1 MRLLILSTH
10 SITPGKLAQELP
22 VEVLIIAC
30 DRHTEDACDCR
41 NLEKKTGYSSFFVK
55 FIKTREFFSF
65 FFFFFFLKNK
75 ECYSTLIYNKV
86 LSHVRTCIYTKDT
99 TAETV

>member
-10 SITPGKLAQELP
+10 SITPGKLAQEPP

-41 NLEKKTGYSSFFVK
+41 NLEKKNWVFVCLRK
-55 FIKTREFFSF
+55 IHKNQGVFFSF
-65 FFFFFFLKNK
+65 FFFFFFFFFEKQR
-75 ECYSTLIYNKV
+75 V
-86 LSHVRTCIYTKDT
+86 LFDPYIQ
-99 TAETV
+99 